1 MRKHQTFHAVVFR
14 QLERLKK
21 NREPYMDD
29 VTVLAEK
36 IKGSL
41 KSISL
46 NLEQISDFKGAESVQ
61 SEVLRN
67 VSEIEEMI
75 YNFFENIDGFRVL
88 VNDIEGLEMP
98 PPPEVLD
105 SVLEGLNTE
114 KEILEEL
121 LTLSRDFSKAANHF
135 IQNAKLGENSQEA
148 LETGKEKLNDVIKCF
163 SNFQTQV
170 SNTTQE
176 LNLLVKSLSKKQK
189 VSKAFEKL

>member
-1 MRKHQTFHAVVFR
+1 MRKHQTFHTVVFR

-21 NREPYMDD
+21 NREPYMDN

-46 NLEQISDFKGAESVQ
+46 SLEQISDFKEAESVQ

-75 YNFFENIDGFRVL
+75 YNFLESIDGFREL
-88 VNDIEGLEMP
+88 VNDIEGLEIP
-98 PPPEVLD
+98 PPPEILD
-105 SVLEGLNTE
+105 SVLEDLNAE
-114 KEILEEL
+114 REILGEL
-121 LTLSRDFSKAANHF
+121 LTLARDFSKAANYF
-135 IQNAKLGENSQEA
+135 IQNSKLGENSQEA

-189 VSKAFEKL
+189 VSKAFEKV

>member
-1 MRKHQTFHAVVFR
+1 LRKHQTFHTVVFR

-21 NREPYMDD
+21 NREPYMDN

-46 NLEQISDFKGAESVQ
+46 SLEQISDFKEAESVQ

-75 YNFFENIDGFRVL
+75 YNFLESIDGFREL
-88 VNDIEGLEMP
+88 VNDIEGLEIP
-98 PPPEVLD
+98 PPPEILD
-105 SVLEGLNTE
+105 SVLEDLNAE
-114 KEILEEL
+114 REILGEL
-121 LTLSRDFSKAANHF
+121 LTLARDFSKAANYF
-135 IQNAKLGENSQEA
+135 IQNSKLGENSQEA

-189 VSKAFEKL
+189 VSKAFEKV

>member
-121 LTLSRDFSKAANHF
+121 LTLSRDFSKAANYF

>member
-98 PPPEVLD
+98 PPPEILD

-121 LTLSRDFSKAANHF
+121 LTLSRDFSKAANYF

-148 LETGKEKLNDVIKCF
+148 LETEKEKLNDVIKCF

>member
-98 PPPEVLD
+98 PPPEILD

-121 LTLSRDFSKAANHF
+121 LTLSRDFSKAANYF

-148 LETGKEKLNDVIKCF
+148 LETEKEKLNDVIKCF
-163 SNFQTQV
+163 SNFQAQV

>member
-75 YNFFENIDGFRVL
+75 YNFLENIDGFRVL

-98 PPPEVLD
+98 PPPEILD

-121 LTLSRDFSKAANHF
+121 LTLSRDFSKAANYF

-148 LETGKEKLNDVIKCF
+148 LETEKEKLNDVIKCF
-163 SNFQTQV
+163 SNFQAQV

>member
-1 MRKHQTFHAVVFR
+1 
-14 QLERLKK
+14 
-21 NREPYMDD
+21 MDD

-98 PPPEVLD
+98 PPPEILD
-105 SVLEGLNTE
+105 SVLEGLNAE
-114 KEILEEL
+114 QEILEEL
-121 LTLSRDFSKAANHF
+121 LTLSRDFSKAANYF

-148 LETGKEKLNDVIKCF
+148 LETEKEKLNDVIKCF
-163 SNFQTQV
+163 SNFQAQV